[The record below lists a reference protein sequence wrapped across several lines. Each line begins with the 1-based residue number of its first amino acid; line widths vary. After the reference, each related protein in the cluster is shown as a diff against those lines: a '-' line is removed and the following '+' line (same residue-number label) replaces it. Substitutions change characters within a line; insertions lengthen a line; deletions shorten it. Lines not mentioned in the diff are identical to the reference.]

1 MTVREPRSE
10 VGRSRP
16 RLGMKLV
23 AIAGAAVLAAATA
36 ATAAH
41 GAAKSKPFCHPGSL
55 TVTVF
60 NFSEIPFK
68 GALAGFR
75 KYCPS
80 VKVSYAIQ
88 TTSPTY
94 QTALQTQKLSGNLT
108 DIIET
113 YDSLSPTLE
122 VDGVVQ
128 PLNKYLN
135 SKDFYPASYWLKGMS
150 QSYIPPPGSQPK
162 SFVGK
167 QFFVPIE
174 ADATVFYVNIKDLA
188 AGHFTISPSAHT
200 SVTASG
206 GTIGNDWTWQQAET
220 VWSAL
225 TKGSTSGVCERPDWQ
240 AQWNPFIKAEGGTAM
255 GATKPGL
262 NTSAAI
268 AAWQLLIEPEKNGS
282 AVPFAT
288 LQKNGDQCDPS
299 FTSGQAAM
307 SIGVRGDL
315 PSLQAALGPSAFNVL
330 PMPTISTPSRDGSSD
345 RRRQRR
351 LGSQLRGEARQA
363 GAGLPALL
371 LLAARLRR
379 GGEDVR
385 DRSRRDEHRGRS
397 EGRVGDAAEQPG
409 EQRRLHASPR
419 TASRRSRRRRP
430 APCTR
435 TRRRTSRTRSRRCSA
450 ERACSRRWTASRS
463 RRSRTTQRRSSPSRR
478 RSTSTY
484 PSVRMV

>member
-1 MTVREPRSE
+1 MNFRERRSE

-23 AIAGAAVLAAATA
+23 AIVGATVLAAATA
-36 ATAAH
+36 VVATSANGA
-41 GAAKSKPFCHPGSL
+41 AAKSKPFCHAGSL

-94 QTALQTQKLSGNLT
+94 QTALQTQKLSGNMT

-122 VDGVVQ
+122 VDGLVR
-128 PLNKYLN
+128 PLDPYLNK
-135 SKDFYPASYWLKGMS
+135 KDFYPANYWLSGMS

-162 SFVGK
+162 AFVGK

-174 ADATVFYVNIKDLA
+174 ADATVFYVNLKELA
-188 AGHFTISPSAHT
+188 AAHFTINPRGTT

-206 GTIGNDWTWQQAET
+206 GTIGNNWTWQQAET
-220 VWSAL
+220 VWTAL

-240 AQWNPFIKAEGGTAM
+240 AQWNPFIKAEGGNAM
-255 GATKPGL
+255 GALKPGL
-262 NTSAAI
+262 NTPAAI

-315 PSLQAALGPSAFNVL
+315 PSLQAALGPKAFDVL
-330 PMPTISTPSRDGSSD
+330 PMPTISTPKGTVRPTGGGSVGWGISTGAKHIPQALD
-345 RRRQRR
+345 FLHWFYSPPGYAAAERTYGIVPAVTSIAANPKAVWATLPNNPANNAAYTLAAGSVQAIAPQAPGAVYSNSQTNIPNAIEAV
-351 LGSQLRGEARQA
+351 LG
-363 GAGLPALL
+363 GAGLQSAMDNLQKQTVADYKAALI
-371 LLAARLRR
+371 
-379 GGEDVR
+379 
-385 DRSRRDEHRGRS
+385 
-397 EGRVGDAAEQPG
+397 PK
-409 EQRRLHASPR
+409 
-419 TASRRSRRRRP
+419 P
-430 APCTR
+430 AP
-435 TRRRTSRTRSRRCSA
+435 
-450 ERACSRRWTASRS
+450 
-463 RRSRTTQRRSSPSRR
+463 
-478 RSTSTY
+478 
-484 PSVRMV
+484 